1 MTIIVTNENRV
12 NTDSFLTND
21 ALENKTILLIGNDK
35 RLSDLFQYQLYTH
48 GYQVKQKHCEENI
61 LDSIS
66 KNKPYLVILD
76 IGFSDLAMLTV
87 ITQIRTL
94 FSGPLVLLTS
104 RNSEQEQI
112 TAFNLGVDE
121 YLVKPVS
128 KNILNVRVDSLFRR
142 YTKQVVVDEQTQIQ
156 LGDLTL
162 FPYSYKCQLE
172 GRNISLTQ
180 FEFKLIRLLA
190 ENVGKIMSRDYIY
203 SNLLGR
209 EYNGSERTVDVRVSQ
224 LREKLTK
231 NSQSKLHIE
240 TIWGQGYMLSPVK

>member
-1 MTIIVTNENRV
+1 MTINLTNENIV
-12 NTDSFLTND
+12 NTDSFFTNGT
-21 ALENKTILLIGNDK
+21 LENSTILLIGNDQ
-35 RLSDLFQYQLYTH
+35 RLSDLFQHQLHTH
-48 GYQVKQKHCEENI
+48 GYQVKQKHCDENI
-61 LDSIS
+61 LASIS
-66 KNKPYLVILD
+66 KNKPNLMILD
-76 IGFSDLAMLTV
+76 IGFSNLAMLAV

-112 TAFNLGVDE
+112 TAFNLGADE

-128 KNILNVRVDSLFRR
+128 KHILNVRVDSLFRR
-142 YTKQVVVDEQTQIQ
+142 YAKQVVVDEQTQIQ
-156 LGDLTL
+156 VGGLTL

-172 GRNISLTQ
+172 GVNIPLTQ

-190 ENVGKIMSRDYIY
+190 DNVGKIMSRNYIY
-203 SNLLGR
+203 TNLLGR

-231 NSQSKLHIE
+231 NSQSKFHIE
-240 TIWGQGYMLSPVK
+240 TIWGQGYMLNPVN